1 MNYRQWIYGND
12 CGCGCN
18 DSSRRI
24 DNCDCDNIL
33 LEISNLHTDDAV
45 ISAAVDNKQD
55 KLIAGDN
62 ITIVDN
68 VISSTGGG
76 GDLTNYYTKE
86 EVDVLIPTEVSELTN
101 DAGYITNA
109 DLSDEYATKQWI
121 ENKNY
126 LTDADLSNY
135 ALKSDIPTNVSAF
148 NNDAGYVTDA
158 ALDNYATTADTYSK
172 TEVNNIVDNKFWCG
186 NQQEYDALPTK
197 DNNVLYL
204 IHE

>member
-109 DLSDEYATKQWI
+109 DLSDEYATKQWV

-135 ALKSDIPTNVSAF
+135 ALKSDIPVVPTSNSAF
-148 NNDAGYVTDA
+148 INDMHYVTSDE
-158 ALDNYATTADTYSK
+158 TYSK
-172 TEVNNIVDNKFWCG
+172 IEVDNIVDNKFWCG

>member
-1 MNYRQWIYGND
+1 MNYINWLIGD

-76 GDLTNYYTKE
+76 GDLSNYYTKE

-109 DLSDEYATKQWI
+109 DLSDEYATKQWV

-135 ALKSDIPTNVSAF
+135 ALKSDIPVVPTSNSAF
-148 NNDAGYVTDA
+148 INDMHYVT
-158 ALDNYATTADTYSK
+158 ADETYSK
-172 TEVNNIVDNKFWCG
+172 IEVDNIVDNKFWCG